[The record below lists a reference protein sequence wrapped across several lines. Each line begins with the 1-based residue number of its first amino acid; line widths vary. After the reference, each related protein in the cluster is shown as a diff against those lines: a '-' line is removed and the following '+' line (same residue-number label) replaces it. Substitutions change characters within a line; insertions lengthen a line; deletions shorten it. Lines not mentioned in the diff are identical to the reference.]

1 MLKIQ
6 HLVRKRQ
13 KTSSNCSKLPQTIV
27 STSKEEY
34 PIANKLMEK
43 NGANPKVAEDTA
55 AYKIPFIRFM
65 SFSSKA
71 DTKIDNN
78 T

>member
-1 MLKIQ
+1 
-6 HLVRKRQ
+6 
-13 KTSSNCSKLPQTIV
+13 
-27 STSKEEY
+27 
-34 PIANKLMEK
+34 MEK

-71 DTKIDNN
+71 DTKIDKLAQIRMDL
-78 T
+78 

>member
-1 MLKIQ
+1 MKITFGKKSKNKQ
-6 HLVRKRQ
+6 D
-13 KTSSNCSKLPQTIV
+13 NCSNSPTIV

>member
-1 MLKIQ
+1 
-6 HLVRKRQ
+6 
-13 KTSSNCSKLPQTIV
+13 
-27 STSKEEY
+27 
-34 PIANKLMEK
+34 MEK

-55 AYKIPFIRFM
+55 AYRIPFIRFM
-65 SFSSKA
+65 SFSSKT